1 MQLVR
6 RAKVMKNVYEAPA
19 QDLHRRA
26 FTDDSGRCAAAVDES
41 RRLRELL
48 LVSLEEATCWL
59 DRLHWAMRKFSE
71 KAD

>member
-6 RAKVMKNVYEAPA
+6 RAKVMKSVYEDPA

-26 FTDDSGRCAAAVDES
+26 FIDDSDRCAAAVDES

-48 LVSLEEATCWL
+48 LVSLEEATSWL
-59 DRLHWAMRKFSE
+59 DRLHWAMREFSE